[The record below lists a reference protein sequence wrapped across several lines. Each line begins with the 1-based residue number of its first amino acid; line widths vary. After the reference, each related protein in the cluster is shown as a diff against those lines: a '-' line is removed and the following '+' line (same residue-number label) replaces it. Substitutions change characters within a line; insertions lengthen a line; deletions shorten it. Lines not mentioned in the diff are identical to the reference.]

1 MPGPFQS
8 AAESLRASRES
19 TAVRFFARMNFSDM
33 SLEVLQPGVGFRAV
47 LIATLV
53 WLFPRVSP
61 HMNNQHVLFFEGL
74 SFSLAILPLADKII
88 FLVLD
93 VIVSQMFNKL
103 LLRVQVSM
111 TTRPTTLP
119 LAFNFFRL
127 FQTAPQQVFVAKVT

>member
-1 MPGPFQS
+1 MMLGPFQS
-8 AAESLRASRES
+8 AAKSLRTSREY
-19 TAVRFFARMNFSDM
+19 TAVRFFARMNFSNM
-33 SLEVLQPGVGFRAV
+33 SLQVLQPGVGFRAV

-61 HMNNQHVLFFEGL
+61 HMNNQHVPFFEGL
-74 SFSLAILPLADKII
+74 SISLAILPLADK
-88 FLVLD
+88 VNSLD
-93 VIVSQMFNKL
+93 MIVSQMFNKL
-103 LLRVQVSM
+103 LLRIQVSM